1 MSCPCPQCTNMVE
14 HVTYADDQTP
24 VLSIHDR
31 VQSEYELS
39 GRGELSRIADDI
51 DELDDE
57 LRHVIRELPQGC
69 STRNKL
75 ERIRAKLW

>member
-14 HVTYADDQTP
+14 HVTYADDPTP
-24 VLSIHDR
+24 EKSIFDKLNDNR
-31 VQSEYELS
+31 YVSDNLIVE
-39 GRGELSRIADDI
+39 IVDDI

-57 LRHVIRELPQGC
+57 LRQVIRELPQGC